1 MPPKN
6 KVKMD
11 LGSFLA
17 DESFG
22 GSWADEEFDMNT
34 LEVPVSG
41 KPSGSRGGGS
51 DRDYERA
58 EYPIPDRAPYT
69 ARVSNLPRDAQEDE
83 IQAFF
88 ADNLRI
94 EDPFDEIVDFYA
106 PKDQHTGAL
115 RGFAFITFKNRRTL
129 EEALKLSGQN
139 LGGRVAYVSVAAPT
153 KEPFGGRGGRQ
164 LRGDVDW
171 GTMRDGPRSEQRE
184 QRGGDFR
191 GDRMRERAPE
201 PDWGAV
207 RNTPVV
213 REGRRERLPSRREP
227 APEPDWTAVREGA
240 AVPEPRRERLGPRRE
255 PRARGPEPDWGAIRS
270 GEPVRVERA
279 ERAPR
284 RERGPE
290 PDWGVA
296 RDSVA
301 EGIRKRSEG
310 VLRSKPKKP
319 EPDVDWENL
328 RGSALNKERKPR
340 ESKEPD
346 TKQKAKTDGP
356 KQSSFNVLPVEDDE
370 DELVA
375 GAEKLSV
382 NE

>member
-41 KPSGSRGGGS
+41 KPSGSRSGGN

-94 EDPFDEIVDFYA
+94 EDPFSEIVDFYA

-115 RGFAFITFKNRRTL
+115 RGFAFITFKNRKTL

-164 LRGDVDW
+164 
-171 GTMRDGPRSEQRE
+171 
-184 QRGGDFR
+184 
-191 GDRMRERAPE
+191 GDRMRDRAPE

-207 RNTPVV
+207 RSAPAV
-213 REGRRERLPSRREP
+213 REGRRERLPSRREA

-270 GEPVRVERA
+270 GEPLRVERAERA

-284 RERGPE
+284 RERAPE
-290 PDWGVA
+290 PDWSAA

-301 EGIRKRSEG
+301 EAVRKRSEG
-310 VLRSKPKKP
+310 ILRSKPKKP
-319 EPDVDWENL
+319 EPDMDWENL

-340 ESKEPD
+340 EQKESE
-346 TKQKAKTDGP
+346 TKQKAKIDGP

-370 DELVA
+370 DQLVA
-375 GAEKLSV
+375 GTEKLSV